1 MTSAPDFATYRM
13 THAMTAR
20 TDAAAALPSSVITF
34 QSKYDFEATVARLKA
49 ALAAHGVTLF
59 ADIDQSAAA
68 AKAGTSLR
76 PTRLL
81 LFGNPK
87 AGTPVMEANPHA
99 ALELPLKA
107 VVWEDAGSGVWV
119 DYQDVTTTLE
129 LDYKVDANQIAP
141 LKQMPALLSGA
152 LT

>member
-1 MTSAPDFATYRM
+1 
-13 THAMTAR
+13 MTAR
-20 TDAAAALPSSVITF
+20 TDAAAAFPSSVVTLR
-34 QSKYDFEATVARLKA
+34 SKYAFEATISRLTA

-68 AKAGTSLR
+68 AEAGANLR

-99 ALELPLKA
+99 ALELPLRA
-107 VVWEDAGSGVWV
+107 VVWEDPESGVWV
-119 DYQDVTTTLE
+119 DYQDVTSTLE
-129 LDYKVDANQIAP
+129 LGYKVDANLIAP
-141 LKQMPALLSGA
+141 LKQMPTLLSGA
-152 LT
+152 LA

>member
-1 MTSAPDFATYRM
+1 
-13 THAMTAR
+13 MTAR
-20 TDAAAALPSSVITF
+20 TDAAAAFPSSVVTL
-34 QSKYDFEATVARLKA
+34 QSKYDFESTVFRLKA

-68 AKAGTSLR
+68 AEAGTNLR

-99 ALELPLKA
+99 ALELPLRA
-107 VVWEDAGSGVWV
+107 VVWEDTESGVWV
-119 DYQDVTTTLE
+119 DYQDVTTALE
-129 LDYKVDANQIAP
+129 LDYKVDANLIAP

-152 LT
+152 LA

>member
-1 MTSAPDFATYRM
+1 MKNMFDFTYWM
-13 THAMTAR
+13 THTMSAQ
-20 TDAAAALPSSVITF
+20 TDTAAASPSSVVTL
-34 QSKYDFEATVARLKA
+34 QSKYDFETTVSRLKA

-59 ADIDQSAAA
+59 ADIDQSDAA

-99 ALELPLKA
+99 ALELPLRA
-107 VVWEDAGSGVWV
+107 VVWEDPGSGVWV

-129 LDYKVDANQIAP
+129 VDYKVNANLIAP
-141 LKQMPALLSGA
+141 LKPVPMLLGGA
-152 LT
+152 LA

>member
-1 MTSAPDFATYRM
+1 MPKQ
-13 THAMTAR
+13 
-20 TDAAAALPSSVITF
+20 TDTAAAFPSAVVTL

-49 ALAAHGVTLF
+49 ALAARGVTLF

-68 AKAGTSLR
+68 AKAGMSLR

-87 AGTPVMEANPHA
+87 TGTPVMEANPHA

-107 VVWEDAGSGVWV
+107 VVWEEAGSGVWV

-129 LDYKVDANQIAP
+129 SDYKVDANPIAP
-141 LKQMPALLSGA
+141 LKQMSMLLSGA
-152 LT
+152 LA

>member
-1 MTSAPDFATYRM
+1 MKNTPDFATYRM
-13 THAMTAR
+13 THTMTAR
-20 TDAAAALPSSVITF
+20 TDAAAASPSSVVTF
-34 QSKYDFEATVARLKA
+34 QSKYDFEATVSRLKA

-68 AKAGTSLR
+68 AQAGTSLR

-99 ALELPLKA
+99 ALELPLKV

-129 LDYKVDANQIAP
+129 LDYKVDAKQIAP
-141 LKQMPALLSGA
+141 LKQMPILLSGA
-152 LT
+152 LA